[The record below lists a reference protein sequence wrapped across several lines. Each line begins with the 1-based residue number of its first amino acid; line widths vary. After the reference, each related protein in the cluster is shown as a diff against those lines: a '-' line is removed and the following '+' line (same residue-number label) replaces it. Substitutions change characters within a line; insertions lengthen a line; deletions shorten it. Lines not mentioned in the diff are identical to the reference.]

1 MLCCADSST
10 NEEQGTH
17 SHVLLHF
24 TQPVCLQESLLITS
38 QWEFLSLAEEDGDSL
53 VSVCLYMA
61 SEEYVSKLDVVQNK
75 SNLLSL
81 SVSVTL

>member
-1 MLCCADSST
+1 MSCCI
-10 NEEQGTH
+10 
-17 SHVLLHF
+17 LL
-24 TQPVCLQESLLITS
+24 SLSACKDLITS